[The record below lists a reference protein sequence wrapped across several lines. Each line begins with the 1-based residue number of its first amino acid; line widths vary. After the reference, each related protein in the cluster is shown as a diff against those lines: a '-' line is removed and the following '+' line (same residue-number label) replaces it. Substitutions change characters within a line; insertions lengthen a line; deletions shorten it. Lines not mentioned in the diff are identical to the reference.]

1 MKQAFSNDKEPMNG
15 FENLVFVT
23 KNNRPTTQFL
33 VTECIEGILK
43 KIHIH
48 YPDLAFEKFSLH
60 CFRHTFA
67 TRWLE
72 VQVPLGTV

>member
-1 MKQAFSNDKEPMNG
+1 MNG
-15 FENLVFVT
+15 FVDLGFVT
-23 KNNRPTTQFL
+23 KNNRPTTQSP
-33 VTECIEGILK
+33 VTECIEGILN

-48 YPDLAFEKFSLH
+48 YFDLAFEKFSPH

-72 VQVPLGTV
+72 VQVLLETV